1 MDEWIPIILS
11 FCIGTYL
18 RLGRRQPGSIAL
30 ASVGIVFIAA
40 SAFVLSGEFHI
51 SWTYL
56 FADIVQTSFG
66 FLAGIAA
73 PSALRHVRNLRKAN

>member
-1 MDEWIPIILS
+1 MAEWIPIILS

-18 RLGRRQPGSIAL
+18 RLGRRRSGSIAL
-30 ASVGIVFIAA
+30 ASVGIVLIGAG
-40 SAFVLSGEFHI
+40 AFVVSGEFRI

-66 FLAGIAA
+66 FFASNAA
-73 PSALRHVRNLRKAN
+73 PLAVRHVRNLGKAN